1 VSATPAVPRDAP
13 SVPAAP
19 PAPAGDGRDV
29 SRPVPFLR
37 AARAVFDLSLEGM
50 VWSRR
55 SLLMVLLLGL
65 PAPLALVFRTFI
77 TRLPPRVG
85 AFDFYGVVIA
95 FYYVRNALPLAALFY
110 ATALIADEVEGKTI
124 TYLLTRPIQRVSVL
138 AGKFAAYLVTT
149 LALALPA
156 VVLTFFLLVTIKGWT
171 GMGAL
176 VPELFRDMG
185 VVALTLITYGA
196 FFTLMGVLLRRPVI
210 PGLLFLFV
218 WELLANAP
226 GYLPRFTITAYLRSL
241 IHHRPPDEGLAEIF
255 AQVLP
260 TALCL
265 EAVGGMIVVFLAG
278 AAWIFT
284 TREYVLDQ

>member
-1 VSATPAVPRDAP
+1 
-13 SVPAAP
+13 
-19 PAPAGDGRDV
+19 
-29 SRPVPFLR
+29 
-37 AARAVFDLSLEGM
+37 M

-55 SLLMVLLLGL
+55 SLLMILLLGL
-65 PAPLALVFRTFI
+65 PAPLALLFRIFI
-77 TRLPPRVG
+77 TRLPSRVSG
-85 AFDFYGVVIA
+85 FDFYGIVIA

-156 VVLTFFLLVTIKGWT
+156 VVMTFFLLTTIRGWS
-171 GMGAL
+171 GIGAH
-176 VPELFRDMG
+176 VPDLFRDMG
-185 VVALTLITYGA
+185 VVALTLVTYGA

-241 IHHRPPDEGLAEIF
+241 IHHRPPDEGMAEIF

-260 TALCL
+260 AALCL
-265 EAVGGMIVVFLAG
+265 EAVGAMIVVFLAG
-278 AAWIFT
+278 AAWIFS

>member
-1 VSATPAVPRDAP
+1 MSAN
-13 SVPAAP
+13 PAAP
-19 PAPAGDGRDV
+19 LVTPDAPPPAPTADGRDV
-29 SRPVPFLR
+29 TRPVPFLR

-65 PAPLALVFRTFI
+65 PAPLALIFRTFI

-85 AFDFYGVVIA
+85 AVDFYGVVIA

-124 TYLLTRPIQRVSVL
+124 TYLLTRPIQRVGVL

-156 VVLTFFLLVTIKGWT
+156 VVVTFFLLTTIRGWT
-171 GMGAL
+171 GVGAL

-185 VVALTLITYGA
+185 VVVLTLVTYGA

-278 AAWIFT
+278 AAWIFS